1 MSKRRK
7 VPKDL
12 MGAILGEGSVSSSD
26 ERTSSWSTGSRSADR
41 RTAASASTDEGTI
54 SWEKQPERVGTTF
67 NLSKQVN
74 GELDKLRLELQLEE
88 GVRSSNSEIAEI
100 ALRIAIK
107 DARERGRESELVKR
121 LSGRSAD
128 QAEEATGGAPGAP
141 REAADEAGWTTRRSV
156 DGSGRIV
163 ETTYNEDGEIAD
175 EVMVGDVTDLPV
187 EAEYLDEEGRFRSLA
202 TDELGNTF
210 ELVMDK
216 EFNTLG
222 AKLVRGAD

>member
-1 MSKRRK
+1 MSKSRK

-12 MGAILGEGSVSSSD
+12 MGAILSESSVSSSD

-41 RTAASASTDEGTI
+41 RTAAYAPTDEGTI

-100 ALRIAIK
+100 ALRIAIE

-121 LSGRSAD
+121 LSGQPAD
-128 QAEEATGGAPGAP
+128 QA
-141 REAADEAGWTTRRSV
+141 DEVGWTTRRSV
-156 DGSGRIV
+156 EDSGRIV
-163 ETTYNEDGEIAD
+163 ETTYNEDGEITD
-175 EVMVGDVTDLPV
+175 EKEVGDVTDLPV
-187 EAEYLDEEGRFRSLA
+187 EAEYLDEEGRFLSLA
-202 TDELGNTF
+202 NDELGNTF
-210 ELVMDK
+210 EWVTDE

-222 AKLVRGAD
+222 ARLVRGTD

>member
-1 MSKRRK
+1 MSKSRK

-12 MGAILGEGSVSSSD
+12 MGAILGESSVSSSH
-26 ERTSSWSTGSRSADR
+26 ERTSSWPTGSRSADR

-54 SWEKQPERVGTTF
+54 FWEKQPERVGTTF

-74 GELDKLRLELQLEE
+74 RELDKLRLEPQLEE

-100 ALRIAIK
+100 ALRNAIE
-107 DARERGRESELVKR
+107 DAREKGRESELVKR
-121 LSGRSAD
+121 LSGRPAD
-128 QAEEATGGAPGAP
+128 QAEEAIGGRPDAPGGVA
-141 REAADEAGWTTRRSV
+141 EEVGWTARRSV
-156 DGSGRIV
+156 EDSGRIV
-163 ETTYNEDGEIAD
+163 ETIYNEDGEITD
-175 EVMVGDVTDLPV
+175 EREVGVVTDLPV
-187 EAEYLDEEGRFRSLA
+187 AAEYLDEEGRFRSLA

>member
-1 MSKRRK
+1 
-7 VPKDL
+7 
-12 MGAILGEGSVSSSD
+12 MGAILSESSVSSSD

-41 RTAASASTDEGTI
+41 RTAAYAPTDEGTI

-100 ALRIAIK
+100 ALRIAIE

-121 LSGRSAD
+121 LSGRPAD
-128 QAEEATGGAPGAP
+128 QAEEAIGGVPSAPGGA
-141 REAADEAGWTTRRSV
+141 AAEEVGWTTRRSV
-156 DGSGRIV
+156 EDSGRIV
-163 ETTYNEDGEIAD
+163 ETIYNEDGEITD
-175 EVMVGDVTDLPV
+175 EKEVGDVSDLPA
-187 EAEYLDEEGRFRSLA
+187 EAEYVDEEGRFLSLA
-202 TDELGNTF
+202 NDELGNTF
-210 ELVMDK
+210 EWVTDE

-222 AKLVRGAD
+222 ARLVRGAN